1 MVIFSGTHR
10 DVEVLR
16 HFFENTLHFEVN
28 EAHDLTYDDLIKTF
42 EAVKRRLNDV
52 IAKDN
57 IYCFLCAI
65 LSHGNLVSME
75 RGIAL
80 SVRQIFKMH
89 KKINILATGGGGGI
103 HGALDRRPLLMKS
116 GSRVKDFGRLLHA
129 PPPGGQNID
138 MCITLS
144 ANLTRVVFVHQY

>member
-1 MVIFSGTHR
+1 MTMETINSTLINFLTGFLAYVTTCRNYNNVLVTQSMTIKVCRYNMVIFSGTQS
-10 DVEVLR
+10 DVKVLK

-65 LSHGNLVSME
+65 LSHGNLVSIE

-89 KKINILATGGGGGI
+89 LSI
-103 HGALDRRPLLMKS
+103 
-116 GSRVKDFGRLLHA
+116 FW
-129 PPPGGQNID
+129 PPGGGAAY
-138 MCITLS
+138 TGL
-144 ANLTRVVFVHQY
+144 